1 MNISELSVKR
11 PTLVVVLFTILSFLG
26 YVSMKSLN
34 YELIPKFSFP
44 YFSVVTAY
52 PGASPLEVENSL
64 TKPIEEAI
72 SGLPNLE
79 TIRSI
84 SQEGMSMVV
93 VELKLKADA
102 DAVMNEAVRKIKT
115 AQRDFPKSA
124 LEPAVSKISIDDMPV
139 ISLGVR
145 ANLPASQMY
154 DELNYRIKPV
164 FAKIDGVA
172 EVGLVGGTE
181 RELQVNIDHSKLD
194 NYKLSILQ
202 VLQAIQSSN
211 MDFPAGKITT
221 EQSQTQ
227 LRMSAKF
234 KKTDDIRSLTVAR
247 MEDGTLVRLNDIG
260 EVIDRTKDVNSIFRV
275 NGEQSVGIQIKKQD
289 DANAVEVCQAVKE
302 EVQKLEKQY
311 AAQNMQFSIPQ
322 DSSVFILDA
331 ARSVTKDLFMAI
343 VLVTVIMILFLHSFR
358 NAVIVMI
365 SVPLSLIASF
375 IGMELMGYTLNLMT
389 LLALSLVIGTLVDD
403 AIVVLENIYRHLEMG
418 KSRWQATL
426 DGIREIGLSVMSI
439 TLVLV
444 VVFFP
449 VALSESII
457 APVISP
463 FAMVIVI
470 SVLLSLL
477 VAFTAVPLLTSRF
490 SRLEQLN
497 RSTPWGK
504 LISGFETT
512 IDRFGVFI
520 QNILIW
526 ALRHKFITLLIAT
539 ILFISSLG
547 LMGGGFIGSE
557 FISVGDMGECILT
570 IEYPKDYT
578 IQQNN
583 LVTRQIEKVISHKK
597 EVVNMYT
604 SVGSS
609 SGMLSIQGGNYKSE
623 INIKLVDKNDRHI
636 SSNRFVKNLER
647 EINASFAGVK
657 VRSAV
662 VSIIGGSDEN
672 PIQVVFRGS
681 DKDTLYAFA
690 ERMKNEIT
698 RIPGTNNVKLTI
710 EGGNPEVVI
719 RVDKDRMY
727 RAGLSLENVGATIQ
741 TAFSGNTDGKF
752 QVGDYEYDINVRL
765 DAFNRQSVSDVQNL
779 TCLNLWGEPVKLKQF
794 CDITEG
800 TATSKLER
808 YARISSITLE
818 AQALGRALGDIGNDL
833 QNLLDKTAFPP
844 GVNYVLESD
853 LKYQG
858 DAFGSLGLALI
869 ISVFLV
875 YLIMVALY
883 ESYLHP
889 FVILFSIPLSVIGAL
904 LALAL
909 SSQNLSIF
917 SMLGIIML
925 VGLVTKNAILV
936 VDFTNTLRKEGNSV
950 LKSLVTAVRLRLRP
964 ILMTAISTVVGMLPI
979 ALSHGSGSEW
989 KSGLGWV
996 LIGGMTSSMLLTLI
1010 VVPVVY
1016 LVGEQVKNWTTIH
1029 WSRKRFD
1036 L

>member
-11 PTLVVVLFTILSFLG
+11 STLVVVVFTILSFLG
-26 YVSMKSLN
+26 YISMRSLS
-34 YELIPKFSFP
+34 YELIPKFTTPF
-44 YFSVVTAY
+44 FSVVTAY
-52 PGASPLEVENSL
+52 PGASPAEVENSL

-72 SGLPNLE
+72 SGLPNVE
-79 TIRSI
+79 TIRSV
-84 SQEGMSMVV
+84 SQEGVSMVI
-93 VELKLKADA
+93 VELKLKADV
-102 DAVMNEAVRKIKT
+102 DAVMNEAVRKIK
-115 AQRDFPKSA
+115 AVQHEFPVSA
-124 LEPAVSKISIDDMPV
+124 LEPAVSKISVDDMPV

-145 ANLPASQMY
+145 ANLPAPQLY
-154 DELNYRIKPV
+154 DELNYRIKPM

-172 EVGLVGGTE
+172 QVELVGGTE
-181 RELQVNIDHSKLD
+181 REIQVNIEHGKLD

-202 VLQAIQSSN
+202 VLQAVRTSN

-221 EQSQTQ
+221 EKSQTL

-234 KKTDDIRSLTVAR
+234 KSTDDIRNLTVAR
-247 MEDGTLVRLNDIG
+247 MEDGTLVRLSDIA
-260 EVIDRTKDVNSIFRV
+260 EVVDREKDVNSLFRV

-289 DANAVEVCQAVKE
+289 DANTVEVCQAVKE
-302 EVQKLEKQY
+302 EIRRLEQQY
-311 AAQNMQFSIPQ
+311 AMQHMQFSIPQ
-322 DSSVFILDA
+322 DSSLFILDA
-331 ARSVTKDLFMAI
+331 ARSVAKDLVLSI
-343 VLVTVIMILFLHSFR
+343 ILVTVIMILFLHSIR

-365 SVPLSLIASF
+365 AVPLSLISSF

-470 SVLLSLL
+470 TILLSLL

-490 SRLEQLN
+490 SGLEQLN
-497 RSTPWGK
+497 RLTLWGK
-504 LISGFETT
+504 LISAFEKT
-512 IDRFGVFI
+512 IELLGGAI
-520 QNILIW
+520 QKLLVW
-526 ALRHKFITLLIAT
+526 ALRHQFTTLFIAT
-539 ILFISSLG
+539 ILFITSLG
-547 LMGGGFIGSE
+547 LLGGGFIGSE

-578 IQQNN
+578 IRQNN
-583 LVTRQIEKVISHKK
+583 LMTRQIEKRISSKK
-597 EVVNMYT
+597 EVINLYT

-623 INIKLVDKNDRHI
+623 INIKLADKNDRDI
-636 SSNRFVKNLER
+636 SSNRFIKNLER
-647 EINASFAGVK
+647 EINASFPGVK

-662 VSIIGGSDEN
+662 VSLIGSADEN
-672 PIQVVFRGS
+672 PVQVVFCGT
-681 DKDTLYAFA
+681 DTDTLYAFA
-690 ERMKNEIT
+690 ERMKKEIA
-698 RIPGTNNVKLTI
+698 RIPGTNNVKLSI

-719 RVDKDRMY
+719 QVDKDRMN
-727 RAGLSLENVGATIQ
+727 RMGLSLEQVGATIQ
-741 TAFSGNTDGKF
+741 TAFSGNTDSKF
-752 QVGDYEYDINVRL
+752 QVDDYEYDINIRL
-765 DAFNRQSVSDVQNL
+765 DPFNRQSVADVQNL
-779 TCLNLWGEPVKLKQF
+779 TCINSWNEPVKLKQF
-794 CDITEG
+794 CDINEKTG
-800 TATSKLER
+800 TSKLER
-808 YARISSITLE
+808 YSRISSITLE
-818 AQALGRALGDIGNDL
+818 AQALNRSVGDIGKDL
-833 QNLLDKTAFPP
+833 QELLGKIAFPS
-844 GVNYVLESD
+844 GVSYMLEGD

-858 DAFGSLGLALI
+858 DAFGSLGLALM

-909 SSQNLSIF
+909 SRQNLNIF
-917 SMLGIIML
+917 SMLGMIML

-936 VDFTNTLRKEGNSV
+936 VDFTNTLRKEGNSI
-950 LKSLVTAVRLRLRP
+950 LKSLITAVRLRLRP
-964 ILMTAISTVVGMLPI
+964 ILMTAISTVAGMFPI
-979 ALSHGSGSEW
+979 ALSHGAGSEW

-996 LIGGMTSSMLLTLI
+996 LIGGMTSSMLLTFII
-1010 VVPVVY
+1010 VPTVY
-1016 LVGEQVKNWTTIH
+1016 LITEKIKNWITNQI
-1029 WSRKRFD
+1029 